1 MSLEDPFFVV
11 KAEVVKALASAQ
23 GLHQR
28 WGELEPGAGSGGGSG
43 HGGHHGGHHG
53 GREELEWTS
62 NELRNALRSLEWD
75 LEDLAETVNILGARA
90 RTNPRKF
97 KMDSSELGD
106 RKAFIA
112 RTRQSVKEMKEDMAS
127 PRSGAVEEGKSRKS
141 LLGGGPRGVGGSG
154 GGAGGRYGRLEQEM
168 DLENSRYIADTHAQ
182 QQLIVQSQDEQL
194 ELVSGSLGVLKHMSE
209 RIGTELDDQDRM
221 LGDFSQELDVT
232 QSRMDG
238 VLKKLAKVSRM
249 TSDRR
254 QWIAILVLLGLMLL
268 VLILFFTL

>member
-75 LEDLAETVNILGARA
+75 LEDLAETVSIVE
-90 RTNPRKF
+90 TNPRKF